1 MIPKENPEEFY
12 SRFHE
17 QLTDSQ
23 EWPGPF
29 LFKFIIRYIVAYH
42 AVPDEMYTVDKLE
55 SLEGGDR
62 FLEDALE
69 AEMPLLY
76 VPKKYE
82 VVGMGNSSQ

>member
-29 LFKFIIRYIVAYH
+29 LFKFISQRR
-42 AVPDEMYTVDKLE
+42 PT
-55 SLEGGDR
+55 EGR
-62 FLEDALE
+62 
-69 AEMPLLY
+69 
-76 VPKKYE
+76 K
-82 VVGMGNSSQ
+82 S